1 MTSPYAPSG
10 SRPFTFDT
18 EFDDVGAVAYQP
30 PRQKRTFTPE
40 EVEAIRAAAYAEG
53 EGSSMAQAEM
63 ALAQAMDRL
72 ADAAR
77 QGLGALAQVAHAHRS
92 DTAALSMAA
101 ARKIADSALARYPEA
116 PVTAALEALSR
127 EVEASPRLLVK
138 VAPEAQERVQA
149 ALDGMASSL
158 GHSGRIEAR
167 AEPGMTLAAFILD
180 WGDGRAAFDPVDA
193 AGRIQAALDQ
203 ALAAEGLHAEPLI
216 PPEHAPLGGPHG

>member
-1 MTSPYAPSG
+1 MTAPYASSG
-10 SRPFTFDT
+10 YRPFTFDT
-18 EFDDVGAVAYQP
+18 EFDDAGAVAYQP
-30 PRQKRTFTPE
+30 PRAKRSFTPE
-40 EVEAIRAAAYAEG
+40 EVEAIRAASYAEG
-53 EGSSMAQAEM
+53 ERSAVAAAEM
-63 ALAQAMDRL
+63 ELARAMDRI

-92 DTAALSMAA
+92 DTAHLSMAA

-116 PVTAALEALSR
+116 PVTAALEALAR

-149 ALDGMASSL
+149 ALDRMASSL

-180 WGDGRAAFDPVDA
+180 WGDGRASFDPVDA
-193 AGRIQAALDQ
+193 AARIQVALDE

-216 PPEHAPLGGPHG
+216 PPEPDHG

>member
-1 MTSPYAPSG
+1 MSNPYAPSG
-10 SRPFTFDT
+10 HRLFQFDT
-18 EFDDVGAVAYQP
+18 EFDDAGAVAYQP
-30 PRQKRTFTPE
+30 PRQKRSFTPE
-40 EVEAIRAAAYAEG
+40 EVEAIRAGAYAEG
-53 EGSSMAQAEM
+53 ERSAMAAAEM
-63 ALAQAMDRL
+63 ELARAMDRI

-92 DTAALSMAA
+92 DTAQLSLAA
-101 ARKIADSALARYPEA
+101 ARKIADSALARFPEA
-116 PVTAALEALSR
+116 PVTAALEALAR

-180 WGDGRAAFDPVDA
+180 WGDGRASFDPVDA
-193 AGRIQAALDQ
+193 AGRIQVALDE

-216 PPEHAPLGGPHG
+216 PPEPDHG

>member
-1 MTSPYAPSG
+1 MTSTP
-10 SRPFTFDT
+10 RPFTFDT
-18 EFDDVGAVAYQP
+18 EFDDAGAVAYQP
-30 PRQKRTFTPE
+30 PRAKRSFTPE
-40 EVEAIRAAAYAEG
+40 EVEAVRAAAYAEG
-53 EGSSMAQAEM
+53 ERSVLAQAETD
-63 ALAQAMDRL
+63 LARAMDRI

-77 QGLGALAQVAHAHRS
+77 AGLGALAEVAHSHRS
-92 DTAALSMAA
+92 ETAKLSLAA
-101 ARKIADSALARYPEA
+101 ARKIADSALAKFPEA
-116 PVTAALEALSR
+116 PVTAALEALAR

-180 WGDGRAAFDPVDA
+180 WGDGRASFDPVDA
-193 AGRIQAALDQ
+193 ANRIQVALDQ

-216 PPEHAPLGGPHG
+216 PSEHDHG